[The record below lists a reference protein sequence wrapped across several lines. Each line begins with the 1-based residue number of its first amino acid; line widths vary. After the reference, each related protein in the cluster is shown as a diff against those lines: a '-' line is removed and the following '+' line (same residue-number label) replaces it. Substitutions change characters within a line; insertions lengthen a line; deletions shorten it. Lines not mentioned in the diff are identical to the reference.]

1 MSMQLQS
8 QVKPNSTSVSSFT
21 PAQMGL
27 QRKCAGN
34 DCEERRKK
42 RLTLQRS
49 STNQAEPSE
58 VPPIVH
64 EVLRSPGQ
72 PLDPETRAF
81 MEPRFGHDF
90 SKVRV
95 HTDAESAESA
105 QAVDALA
112 YTLGQDVVFGNG
124 QYVPSTHEGRR
135 LIAHEL
141 MHIVQ
146 QGFVPFEP
154 NHLVELAPSENQH
167 ERDVENAT
175 VEGFSFKPSRVRKA
189 GTIQLVQRQRALEV
203 TPDPTR
209 RLLTDDDKSRINGF
223 LQMHQVMLLRKENHA
238 WLDGQRTTIGMVIAR
253 VRRDAHILL
262 PDDDVIA
269 SYIDSHSYDARL
281 QLQLPPGI
289 RQPETLPP
297 PLPAVSL
304 FPESQRPTLSPDLVL
319 GPHLLPEDRQ
329 RILNFLLIKNFHVGP
344 GLSPMFGGLATT
356 VDAVIEDMRQQV
368 LPIIP
373 REEVAGLVEAEW
385 SRLLLDALRVP
396 LPPPPPITIPLEAPT
411 GLATTDLQPD
421 EVESAVGGQ
430 WTWHLPRISDVERT
444 VQVSLTRGAE
454 IYQFGVNLD
463 TGDAQVLVGAQ
474 LQKETPKIRV
484 LSGTLKASV
493 FLQLLSG
500 ITTARGEAS
509 GAFTAQVQAGVQ
521 VTITFGPVTV
531 SVQAAPSLTLQ
542 AGHDP
547 AFDFN
552 VAPQVGATPKPNERP
567 FPPLPGIPLIQG
579 HF

>member
-1 MSMQLQS
+1 MNVALQA
-8 QVKPNSTSVSSFT
+8 QVTPVSAPSFT
-21 PAQMGL
+21 PVQIGL
-27 QRKCAGN
+27 QRKCASN

-42 RLTLQRS
+42 KLTLQRS
-49 STNQAEPSE
+49 STNQSEPSE
-58 VPPIVH
+58 VPPIIL
-64 EVLRSPGQ
+64 EVLSSPGQ
-72 PLDPETRAF
+72 PLDPEMRPF

-95 HTDAESAESA
+95 HTDAKAAESVR
-105 QAVDALA
+105 AVNALA
-112 YTLGQDVVFGNG
+112 YTVGQDVVFGDG

-141 MHIVQ
+141 MHVVQ
-146 QGFVPFEP
+146 QGFVPYEP
-154 NHLVELAPSENQH
+154 NHLVELAPSKNQH
-167 ERDVENAT
+167 EREVENAT
-175 VEGFSFKPSRVRKA
+175 VEGFSFKPSRVREA
-189 GTIQLVQRQRALEV
+189 GTTQLVQRQRATEV

-209 RLLTDDDKSRINGF
+209 RLLTDDQKTRINSF

-238 WLDGQRTTIGMVIAR
+238 WLDGQRTTIGTVIAR

-269 SYIDSHSYDARL
+269 SYIDSQSYRARL

-289 RQPETLPP
+289 RQPETLPR

-304 FPESQRPTLSPDLVL
+304 FPESQHPTLSPNLVL
-319 GPHLLPEDRQ
+319 GPHLMPEDRQ
-329 RILNFLLIKNFHVGP
+329 RILSFLSIRDFHVGP

-356 VDAVIEDMRQQV
+356 VDAVIELMRQQV

-411 GLATTDLQPD
+411 GLVSGNTATADLQ
-421 EVESAVGGQ
+421 SAVGGQ
-430 WTWHLPRISDVERT
+430 WTWHLPRISGVERT

-454 IYQFGVNLD
+454 AYQFSVNLD
-463 TGDAQVLVGAQ
+463 TRDAQVLVGAQ
-474 LQKETPKIRV
+474 LQKETPAIRV

-493 FLQLLSG
+493 FLLLLSG

-509 GAFTAQVQAGVQ
+509 GALTVQVQAGVQ
-521 VTITFGPVTV
+521 VTVTFGPVTV

-542 AGHDP
+542 AGQDP
-547 AFDFN
+547 SLDFN
-552 VAPQVGATPKPNERP
+552 VAPQGGATPIPHERP
-567 FPPLPGIPLIQG
+567 FPPLPGIPFIQG